1 MSEGV
6 IHATGAT
13 SNTPSI
19 ASDATAIAANA
30 SRIGWSIQNLGQN
43 ALFVRLA
50 ASASTTVFHVVLKAG
65 AANDD
70 GSGGFI
76 SQFEGVVYTGII
88 TIAGTS
94 PRYTALEI
102 AP

>member
-1 MSEGV
+1 MQFV
-6 IHATGAT
+6 QQTGAT

-19 ASDATAIAANA
+19 ASDTTALAANT
-30 SRIGWSIQNLGQN
+30 SRIGWSIQNLGTN
-43 ALFVRLA
+43 PLFVRLG
-50 ASASTTVFHVVLKAG
+50 ASASSTVFHVVLKAG
-65 AANDD
+65 AGNDD

-76 SQFEGVVYTGII
+76 SQMEGVVYTGVI